1 MKRFI
6 LILFVAAAFTGCRKD
21 DKVVIKGTFGNVRD
35 GVVYL
40 DQSDVDKGIVID
52 SATIK
57 RGRFRFTTD
66 FPGPEFLQ
74 IRLDK
79 NDFVGLL
86 AAPGEKIILDL
97 GPSPLVMNYTVAGS
111 PGSELIRRLD
121 QHLFTTKV
129 KLDSLTKI
137 YTSLTDEELAARGAA
152 LEKAYVS
159 AIDSQRKY
167 NIGFILENISSLATI
182 KALYQR
188 IDENTYVLYQ
198 PRDLQFLKIVSDT
211 LSVKYPVS
219 RHVRALKENVTSE
232 LNQMYINRLAS
243 MASNINPVKT
253 TPVLPDTEG
262 KMISLSSLKGKYV
275 LVTFWATTSQN
286 CIAELPLLKTLY
298 SLYHSKGLEIYQV
311 NLDADVNRWKNA
323 VKFEELPWICVREE
337 NPDNP
342 VYAMS
347 MHITQVPANV
357 LYDPE
362 GNIINSN
369 LFGRNLQ
376 IRMDQLF
383 NKQ

>member
-1 MKRFI
+1 MKRFV
-6 LILFVAAAFTGCRKD
+6 LILLVAAAVTGCGRD
-21 DKVVIKGTFGNVRD
+21 DKVVIKGTFGNVKE

-40 DQSDVDKGIVID
+40 DQSDVDKSVVID

-57 RGRFRFTTD
+57 RGRFKFTTD

-86 AAPGEKIILDL
+86 AAPGEKIILDF
-97 GPSPLVMNYTVAGS
+97 GPAPMVMNYTVAGS

-121 QHLFTTKV
+121 QHLFATKV
-129 KLDSLTKI
+129 KLDSLTRI
-137 YTSLTDEELAARGAA
+137 YTSLTDEEIATKGAV

-167 NIGFILENISSLATI
+167 NIGFILENMSSLATI

-198 PRDLQFLKIVSDT
+198 PRDLQFLKIVSDS

-243 MASNINPVKT
+243 MASNVNPGKAD
-253 TPVLPDTEG
+253 PVLPDPEG
-262 KMISLSSLKGKYV
+262 KMISLSSLRGKYV
-275 LVTFWATTSQN
+275 LVTFWATTSEN
-286 CIAELPLLKTLY
+286 CLAELPLLKTLY
-298 SLYHSKGLEIYQV
+298 SQYHSKGLEIYQV
-311 NLDADVNRWKNA
+311 SLDADANRWKNA
-323 VKFEELPWICVREE
+323 VKYEELPWICVREE

-342 VYAMS
+342 TYATL
-347 MHITQVPANV
+347 MHITQVPANL
-357 LYDPE
+357 LYDPD

-383 NKQ
+383 NK

>member
-6 LILFVAAAFTGCRKD
+6 LIFFVAAAFTGCGRD
-21 DKVVIKGTFGNVRD
+21 DKVVIKGTFSNVRE

-40 DQSDVDKGIVID
+40 DQSDVDKSIVID

-57 RGRFRFTTD
+57 RGLFKFTTD

-74 IRLDK
+74 IRFDK

-86 AAPGEKIILDL
+86 AAPGEKIILDF
-97 GPSPLVMNYTVAGS
+97 GPAPLVMNYTVTGS

-152 LEKAYVS
+152 LEKAYVNT
-159 AIDSQRKY
+159 IDSQRKY
-167 NIGFILENISSLATI
+167 NISFILENISSLAAI
-182 KALYQR
+182 EALYQR

-211 LSVKYPVS
+211 LSVKYPLS

-232 LNQMYINRLAS
+232 LNQMYINRLVN
-243 MASNINPVKT
+243 MASNVKPAKPS
-253 TPVLPDTEG
+253 PVLPDVTG

-275 LVTFWATTSQN
+275 LVTFWVTTSEN
-286 CIAELPLLKTLY
+286 CITELPLLKSLY

-311 NLDADVNRWKNA
+311 SLDTDADRWKNA

-337 NPDNP
+337 NPVNP
-342 VYAMS
+342 AYAMS
-347 MHITQVPANV
+347 MHINQVPSNL
-357 LYDPE
+357 LYDPN
-362 GNIINSN
+362 GNIINTN
-369 LFGRNLQ
+369 LFGRNLL

>member
-6 LILFVAAAFTGCRKD
+6 LILLVTAAFTGCGRD
-21 DKVVIKGTFGNVRD
+21 DKVVIKGTFSNVKD

-40 DQSDVDKGIVID
+40 DQSDVDKNIAID

-74 IRLDK
+74 IRRDQ

-97 GPSPLVMNYTVAGS
+97 GPAPMVMNYTVAGS
-111 PGSELIRRLD
+111 PGSELIRRLN

-137 YTSLTDEELAARGAA
+137 YASLTDEEMATRGAA
-152 LEKAYVS
+152 LEKAYVN

-182 KALYQR
+182 EALYQR

-211 LSVKYPVS
+211 LSVKYPLS
-219 RHVRALKENVTSE
+219 KHVRALKENVTSE
-232 LNQMYINRLAS
+232 LNQMYINRLVS
-243 MASNINPVKT
+243 IASNVKPEKPS
-253 TPVLPDTEG
+253 PVLPDVTG
-262 KMISLSSLKGKYV
+262 KLISLSSLRGKYV
-275 LVTFWATTSQN
+275 LVTFWVTTSEN
-286 CIAELPLLKTLY
+286 CIAELPLLKSLY

-311 NLDADVNRWKNA
+311 SLDADADRWKNA

-337 NPDNP
+337 NPGNP
-342 VYAMS
+342 AYAMS
-347 MHITQVPANV
+347 VHINQVPSNL
-357 LYDPE
+357 LYDPN
-362 GNIINSN
+362 GNIINTN